1 MKLLRVIRFDHSDDH
16 VFARAAAAE
25 EWCIPGGF
33 EFADLE
39 QADLTGK
46 TRQAFA
52 NGFLGL
58 PSFGRSTFATVA
70 EITDAESR
78 ALADMLARHL
88 EEFYGAPDHEA
99 ALVAAE
105 GELNF
110 AADLCADKPINTVF
124 IVRRTLDEGQIH
136 EEFREIAP
144 PGEPRHTRIW
154 DVVEDDA

>member
-1 MKLLRVIRFDHSDDH
+1 MKLLRVIRFDHSDEH
-16 VFARAAAAE
+16 VFARAAAAD

-33 EFADLE
+33 EFADLTAE
-39 QADLTGK
+39 DLTGK

-58 PSFGRSTFATVA
+58 SSFGRSTFATVA
-70 EITDAESR
+70 ELSDEEHTQ
-78 ALADMLARHL
+78 LVGMLARHFI
-88 EEFYGAPDHEA
+88 EFYGAPDMDA
-99 ALVAAE
+99 AQAAAR
-105 GELNF
+105 GELEF
-110 AADLCADKPINTVF
+110 AMEMCSGKPINTVF
-124 IVRRTLDEGQIH
+124 TVRRTLDEGAIR

>member
-1 MKLLRVIRFDHSDDH
+1 MKLLRVIRFDHSDDN
-16 VFARAAAAE
+16 VFEKAAQTD

-39 QADLTGK
+39 SSDLTGK

-70 EITDAESR
+70 EIAQADRDAI
-78 ALADMLARHL
+78 AQMLAQHFV
-88 EEFYGAPDHEA
+88 EHYGAPDHA
-99 ALVAAE
+99 AAQSAARE
-105 GELNF
+105 EIDF
-110 AADLCADKPINTVF
+110 AVDMCADKPINTVF
-124 IVRRTLDEGQIH
+124 TVRRTLDDGEIR

-154 DVVEDDA
+154 DIVEDDA

>member
-1 MKLLRVIRFDHSDDH
+1 MKLLRTIRFDHSDDN
-16 VFARAAAAE
+16 VFEKAAPAD
-25 EWCIPGGF
+25 EWCIPGAF
-33 EFADLE
+33 EFVDLR

-70 EITDAESR
+70 AISESEHDE
-78 ALADMLARHL
+78 LVGVLGGHIM
-88 EEFYGAPDHEA
+88 EFYGAPDLNA
-99 ALVAAE
+99 ARSAAAGELQFAAE
-105 GELNF
+105 
-110 AADLCADKPINTVF
+110 LCSEQPINTVF
-124 IVRRTLDEGQIH
+124 TVRRTLDDGEIR

>member
-16 VFARAAAAE
+16 VFARAAPAD
-25 EWCIPGGF
+25 EWCVSGGF
-33 EFADLE
+33 EFADLDE
-39 QADLTGK
+39 ASLTGK

-58 PSFGRSTFATVA
+58 PSFGRSTFVTVA
-70 EITDAESR
+70 EIGEADRDALIR
-78 ALADMLARHL
+78 LLAQHFVDV
-88 EEFYGAPDHEA
+88 YGAPDPDAAEA
-99 ALVAAE
+99 A
-105 GELNF
+105 
-110 AADLCADKPINTVF
+110 AADEVGFACELCAEKPINTVF
-124 IVRRTLDEGQIH
+124 TVRRTLDEGRIR